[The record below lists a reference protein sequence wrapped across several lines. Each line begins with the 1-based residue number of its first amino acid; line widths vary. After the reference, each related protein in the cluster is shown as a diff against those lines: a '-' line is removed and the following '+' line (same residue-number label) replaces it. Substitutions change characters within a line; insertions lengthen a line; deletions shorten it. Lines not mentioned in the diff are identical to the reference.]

1 MLYGIIDIGSNTVR
15 MNVYSYDKNHFKK
28 IFSEKETLGLI
39 AYVKNNKLPKHAIN
53 KLIHLLEKMQKDL
66 NVLSINEFTAFS
78 TASIRN
84 VKNSDEVVECVKDK
98 TGIEIQILPSEDEAE
113 LSYLGAKQDAD
124 LKNGV
129 LIDSGGGSTE
139 IIIFKKGNV
148 LEEYSMPI
156 GSLNLFNEYV
166 SKMIPTKD
174 EKLMIEKRILEEI
187 KKLNIKYDKD
197 IPCMCGVGGSI
208 RAINNILVDLELKDK
223 KDYIPV
229 KLLPDLERR
238 LSHNDRSSYDIILHT
253 KPSRIHTVVPG
264 LLIFK
269 VLTDYFG
276 CHEILVSKCGV
287 REGFFV
293 ENVFNKYANN

>member
-1 MLYGIIDIGSNTVR
+1 MLYGVIDIGSNTVR
-15 MNVYSYDKNHFKK
+15 MNVYSYNKERFKK

-39 AYVKNNKLPKHAIN
+39 AYVKKNKLPKHAIN
-53 KLIHLLEKMQKDL
+53 KLVHLLERMQKDL
-66 NVLSINEFTAFS
+66 NVLNITDFTAFT

-84 VKNSDEVVECVKDK
+84 VKNSEEIVKYVKDK

-113 LSYLGAKQDAD
+113 LSYIGAQQDYD
-124 LKNGV
+124 LKDGV

-139 IIIFKKGNV
+139 VIIFEHGDV

-166 SKMIPTKD
+166 SQIVPSKD
-174 EKLMIEKRILEEI
+174 EKIKIEERILKEI
-187 KKLNIKYDKD
+187 KKLNIKYDKE

-208 RAINNILVDLELKDK
+208 RAINNILIDLDLKDK
-223 KDYIPV
+223 KDSIDV
-229 KLLPDLERR
+229 NLLPSLEEDL
-238 LSHNDRSSYDIILHT
+238 SYNDRSTYDIILHT

-269 VLTDYFG
+269 VLTQYFN
-276 CHEILVSKCGV
+276 CKEIHVSKCGV
-287 REGFFV
+287 REGFFI
-293 ENVFNKYANN
+293 ENVFKKYQDN